1 MEQFFTTLL
10 GMSATASWA
19 ILAILLLRFF
29 LRKAS
34 CQFLRALWA
43 IPALRLLLPFSM
55 QSNASAFQV
64 LPGAD
69 AVFGILFQPPSS
81 LSQSSAASSSVG
93 GAPSPIFIASILYLC
108 GACLLLLYGLISFL
122 CLKSR
127 VSSATL
133 LRENIYQS
141 EAVSSPFLLGL
152 FHPRIYLPYHMAP
165 GQMEDVLAHEQEHIA
180 AHDHIWKPFA
190 FLLLCAYWF
199 SPAVWAAYLLF
210 CRDIEFAC
218 DERVIRRLIPAQRK
232 KYAQTLLDLAAQE
245 KKPAICPVAFGWGN
259 IKSRIRQALLYR
271 KPAWW
276 CVLGAVLLCAILAF
290 AFLTDAPFRSQSEH
304 AQISILL
311 QGEQPV
317 YRASYRSSQVS
328 SISETDGPPYPTGQ
342 SIILNVREE
351 GPTNY
356 TIAVYGEDDTLLAK
370 ASFSDVL
377 VPGEQLHFLY
387 SNGALVRRGEPST
400 P

>member
-1 MEQFFTTLL
+1 
-10 GMSATASWA
+10 
-19 ILAILLLRFF
+19 
-29 LRKAS
+29 
-34 CQFLRALWA
+34 
-43 IPALRLLLPFSM
+43 
-55 QSNASAFQV
+55 
-64 LPGAD
+64 
-69 AVFGILFQPPSS
+69 
-81 LSQSSAASSSVG
+81 
-93 GAPSPIFIASILYLC
+93 
-108 GACLLLLYGLISFL
+108 
-122 CLKSR
+122 
-127 VSSATL
+127 
-133 LRENIYQS
+133 
-141 EAVSSPFLLGL
+141 
-152 FHPRIYLPYHMAP
+152 
-165 GQMEDVLAHEQEHIA
+165 MEDVLAHEQEHIA

-328 SISETDGPPYPTGQ
+328 STSETDGPPYPTGQ